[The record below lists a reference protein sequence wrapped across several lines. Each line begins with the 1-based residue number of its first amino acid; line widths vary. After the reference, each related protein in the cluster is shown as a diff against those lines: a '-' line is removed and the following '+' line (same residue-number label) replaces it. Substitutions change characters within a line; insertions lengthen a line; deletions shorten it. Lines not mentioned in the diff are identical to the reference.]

1 MKKILIVEDDP
12 AILKGLEIALKGEN
26 YRVISASD
34 GKKGEQIA
42 QQENIDLIILDWMLP
57 YKNGIEIC
65 RDLRH
70 RGISTPII
78 MLTCRQDESDII
90 RGLDCGANDYVTK
103 PFKLAELM
111 ARIRAN
117 LPRFEKSKIKIETYD
132 FADIHLDFVRQEAY
146 RNGKL
151 IKFSTREFQIMHLL
165 IQHESEVISRDILLN
180 EVWGYEVFPT
190 TRTVDNYIL
199 NLRKK
204 IENNPAEPKHLLT
217 IHKSGYKFI
226 K

>member
-12 AILKGLEIALKGEN
+12 AILKGLEISLKDEH
-26 YRVISASD
+26 YRVVTASD
-34 GKKGEQIA
+34 GEAGMNLAI
-42 QQENIDLIILDWMLP
+42 QENIDLIILDWMLP

-65 RDLRH
+65 QDLRV
-70 RGISTPII
+70 RGVSTPII
-78 MLTCRQDESDII
+78 MLTCRQEESDIV

-103 PFKLAELM
+103 PFKIAELL

-117 LPRFEKSKIKIETYD
+117 LNRPIRSSKQIDSYSFNDVDID
-132 FADIHLDFVRQEAY
+132 FKRQEAF
-146 RNGKL
+146 RDRKSL
-151 IKFSTREFQIMHLL
+151 KFSAREFEIMHLL
-165 IQHESEVISRDILLN
+165 IQHEGEVVSRDTLLS

-204 IENNPAEPKHLLT
+204 IEDDPSNPKHLIT
-217 IHKSGYKFI
+217 MHKTGYKFI

>member
-12 AILKGLEIALKGEN
+12 AILKGLEISLKDEH
-26 YRVISASD
+26 YRVVTASD
-34 GKKGEQIA
+34 GDTGMNLA
-42 QQENIDLIILDWMLP
+42 SQENIDLIILDWMLP

-65 RDLRH
+65 KDLRE
-70 RGISTPII
+70 RGIATPII
-78 MLTCRQDESDII
+78 MLTCRQEESDIV

-103 PFKLAELM
+103 PFKLAELL

-117 LPRFEKSKIKIETYD
+117 LNRSAPSTKKVDYYEFNNIHID
-132 FADIHLDFVRQEAY
+132 FKRQEAF
-146 RNGKL
+146 RDEKQL
-151 IKFSTREFQIMHLL
+151 KFSARELEIMHLL
-165 IQHESEVISRDILLN
+165 IQHEGEVVSRDTLLS

-204 IENNPAEPKHLLT
+204 IEDDPSDPKHLIT
-217 IHKSGYKFI
+217 MHKTGYKFI

>member
-117 LPRFEKSKIKIETYD
+117 LPRFEKSKIKVQNG
-132 FADIHLDFVRQEAY
+132 FVRRLGLGGLY
-146 RNGKL
+146 RCSGVGTR
-151 IKFSTREFQIMHLL
+151 FSYHDKCNCKTEP
-165 IQHESEVISRDILLN
+165 STIS
-180 EVWGYEVFPT
+180 
-190 TRTVDNYIL
+190 
-199 NLRKK
+199 
-204 IENNPAEPKHLLT
+204 
-217 IHKSGYKFI
+217 
-226 K
+226 